1 ISPPAWKQYFCSG
14 CDNERLAYAITA
26 GRLLSFRCEKD
37 ITESI
42 LTPRQ
47 RLTEQSVEVVQPA
60 AVVEENG
67 AVEESGGQEKSVA
80 PRLLLTRVHVAGRL
94 LLTLST
100 SLVGDRVGR
109 APSKRKALRSMS
121 EDGSGEGGDPRKRC
135 SVMVGMS
142 GAQAT
147 LAFALASALED
158 LSNGAQKRK
167 HTSSE
172 MFIEGEELF
181 SASSE
186 VSTDAKE
193 DSGAHGAAKT
203 NVETENGAEMDV
215 DEKVVEKKNR
225 HRFVTVR
232 FQHYHHHQQQ
242 QQTLTNTP
250 P

>member
-1 ISPPAWKQYFCSG
+1 
-14 CDNERLAYAITA
+14 
-26 GRLLSFRCEKD
+26 
-37 ITESI
+37 
-42 LTPRQ
+42 
-47 RLTEQSVEVVQPA
+47 
-60 AVVEENG
+60 
-67 AVEESGGQEKSVA
+67 
-80 PRLLLTRVHVAGRL
+80 
-94 LLTLST
+94 
-100 SLVGDRVGR
+100 
-109 APSKRKALRSMS
+109 MS

-172 MFIEGEELF
+172 MFIEGEEVRIVVGY
-181 SASSE
+181 SGQHPGRRASSE
-186 VSTDAKE
+186 VSTDTKE

>member
-1 ISPPAWKQYFCSG
+1 MSDSHTLSPPEDFYRSDAKGHHREHPHS
-14 CDNERLAYAITA
+14 
-26 GRLLSFRCEKD
+26 
-37 ITESI
+37 
-42 LTPRQ
+42 RQ

-80 PRLLLTRVHVAGRL
+80 REISLCRRLLLTRVHVAGRL

-172 MFIEGEELF
+172 MFIEGEE
-181 SASSE
+181 
-186 VSTDAKE
+186 VRIVVGY
-193 DSGAHGAAKT
+193 SGQHPGRRS
-203 NVETENGAEMDV
+203 VE
-215 DEKVVEKKNR
+215 
-225 HRFVTVR
+225 
-232 FQHYHHHQQQ
+232 QHAD
-242 QQTLTNTP
+242 
-250 P
+250 